1 MSLISAQTLSRRE
14 KQVYFLIVEDAM
26 SNVDIAQM
34 FGCEVNTV
42 KSYVR
47 KLMSVIGCS
56 SRLEVAVRHYKG
68 LTELPDDS
76 MKWKRGRYNA

>member
-26 SNVDIAQM
+26 SNLDIAQI
-34 FGCEVNTV
+34 FKCDVNTV
-42 KSYVR
+42 KYHVTR
-47 KLMSVIGCS
+47 LMKVIGCS